1 MAKYVHLFET
11 VNEFNSARTPDNYVE
26 PWLSYTKENSGLTF
40 NKTEYEKLLETPLTF
55 NIISAGTIV
64 WKAQNT
70 AYTTTIEYSMDSG
83 STWTSI
89 TSSKEGTSI
98 SVNPGDV
105 IQFRGD
111 NATYSSGSTRYNSFR
126 ASTAIFEAEGNI
138 MSIID
143 STGFS
148 RATAL
153 QSAYTFV
160 RLFSDCAG
168 LMNVSNLI
176 LPASTLADYCY
187 QYMFNDCASLTTA
200 PVLSATT
207 LASRC
212 CFSMF
217 SDCTS
222 LTTAPEL
229 PATTLASS
237 CYSNMFFGCISLT
250 TAPSLPATTLAD
262 SCYSNMFS
270 GCTSLTTAPE
280 LPATTL
286 ALKCYYNMFVG
297 CTSLTAGPL
306 SVGNSATTLAPQCC
320 YSMFQSCTSLT
331 TAPELPAATLAD
343 YCYQYMFSG
352 CTSLT
357 TAPELPATTLAKY
370 CYQYMFQGCTSLN
383 YIKCLATDISAG
395 NCTYQWVAGVAATG
409 TFVKNPNITEQTW
422 GRGTSGIPAN
432 WTVQDA

>member
-111 NATYSSGSTRYNSFR
+111 NATYSSGSSRYSTFR

-138 MSIID
+138 MSLID

-187 QYMFNDCASLTTA
+187 QYMFNGCTSLTTA
-200 PVLSATT
+200 PELLATT
-207 LASRC
+207 LASQC

-217 SDCTS
+217 TNCTG

-229 PATTLASS
+229 PATTLA
-237 CYSNMFFGCISLT
+237 
-250 TAPSLPATTLAD
+250 
-262 SCYSNMFS
+262 
-270 GCTSLTTAPE
+270 
-280 LPATTL
+280 
-286 ALKCYYNMFVG
+286 
-297 CTSLTAGPL
+297 
-306 SVGNSATTLAPQCC
+306 
-320 YSMFQSCTSLT
+320 
-331 TAPELPAATLAD
+331 D
-343 YCYQYMFSG
+343 YCYQN
-352 CTSLT
+352 
-357 TAPELPATTLAKY
+357 
-370 CYQYMFQGCTSLN
+370 MFQACTSLN

-395 NCTYQWVAGVAATG
+395 GCTYNWVSGVAATG
-409 TFVKNPNITEQTW
+409 TFIKNPSMTGWTTGIN
-422 GRGTSGIPAN
+422 GIPSG
-432 WTVQDA
+432 WTVQDAS

>member
-111 NATYSSGSTRYNSFR
+111 NATYSSGSSRYSTFR

-138 MSIID
+138 MSLID

-187 QYMFNDCASLTTA
+187 QYMFNGCTSLTTA
-200 PVLSATT
+200 PELLATT
-207 LASRC
+207 LASQC

-217 SDCTS
+217 TNCTG

-237 CYSNMFFGCISLT
+237 CYTSMFRGCISLT
-250 TAPSLPATTLAD
+250 TAPSLPATTLANH
-262 SCYSNMFS
+262 CYSNMFS
-270 GCTSLTTAPE
+270 GCTSLTTAPS

-286 ALKCYYNMFVG
+286 ANYCYQAMFTN
-297 CTSLTAGPL
+297 CTG
-306 SVGNSATTLAPQCC
+306 
-320 YSMFQSCTSLT
+320 LT
-331 TAPELPAATLAD
+331 TAPELPATTLASS
-343 YCYQYMFSG
+343 CYVSMFRG
-352 CTSLT
+352 CISLT
-357 TAPELPATTLAKY
+357 TAPELPATTLADYCYHAMFTNCTGLTTAPELPATTLADY
-370 CYQYMFQGCTSLN
+370 CYQNMFQACTSLN

-395 NCTYQWVAGVAATG
+395 GCTYNWVSGVAATG
-409 TFVKNPNITEQTW
+409 TFIKNPSMTGWTTGIN
-422 GRGTSGIPAN
+422 GIPSG
-432 WTVQDA
+432 WTVQDAS